1 MRIEIRSDSV
11 DIDGY
16 VNAVARDSRPIR
28 DKKTGT
34 RFIEQIVPKVFT
46 KALERADEVMLLLN
60 HENDRV
66 LGSSKNNLQ
75 LYEDAIGLRAHA
87 VVTDPE
93 VIEKARKH
101 ELRGWSFGFIPK
113 DVSVEDAGNGIE
125 RRFVEDMDLIEVSI
139 IDTRKLPVYEGTS
152 IEARAESERV
162 EDENAT
168 SEVLD
173 TRAEYVEQEPQKKPV
188 DFSDFKARILALE
201 H

>member
-11 DIDGY
+11 EIDGY

-28 DKKTGT
+28 DKKSGT

-46 KALERADEVMLLLN
+46 RALERADEVKLLLN
-60 HENDRV
+60 HEKDRV
-66 LGSSKNNLQ
+66 LGSSKDNLE
-75 LYEDAIGLRAHA
+75 LHEDAIGLRAHA
-87 VVTDPE
+87 IVTDPE
-93 VIEKARKH
+93 VIEKARKR

-139 IDTRKLPVYEGTS
+139 VDNRKLPVYEGTS
-152 IEARAESERV
+152 IEARA

-173 TRAEYVEQEPQKKPV
+173 TRAEYVEHEQKKPA
-188 DFSDFKARILALE
+188 DLSDFKARILALE

>member
-11 DIDGY
+11 EIDGY

-28 DKKTGT
+28 DKKSGT

-46 KALERADEVMLLLN
+46 RALERADEVKLLLN
-60 HENDRV
+60 HEKDRV
-66 LGSSKNNLQ
+66 LGSSKDNLE
-75 LYEDAIGLRAHA
+75 LHEDAIGLRAHA
-87 VVTDPE
+87 IVTDPE

-139 IDTRKLPVYEGTS
+139 VDNRKLPVYEGTS
-152 IEARAESERV
+152 IEARA

-173 TRAEYVEQEPQKKPV
+173 TRAEYVEHEQKKPA
-188 DFSDFKARILALE
+188 DLSDFKARILALE